1 MEKVTAAM
9 LLCACGGVGGL
20 TSEDV
25 YGLSP
30 QPRVWLSGIVT
41 NVRSGE
47 VVAGATV
54 QIEGVSTL
62 TDMTGAYRLDN
73 LPVSTNA
80 LGSATADGFE
90 PYALALNLRAGAN
103 LRDLGLQ
110 PLACGPYRC
119 ASDQLCD
126 DANGQCISAAILSGT
141 VVSACDRTA
150 ISARVTIDGKSTCST
165 ASSGKAYFQLTGLMP
180 GGPQTLSAGKTG
192 YQAFSS
198 TLTLQAGFNAAGP
211 IELTPVGGCGGTVQD
226 EPCTCTQS
234 YCQ

>member
-1 MEKVTAAM
+1 MEKVTAVL
-9 LLCACGGVGGL
+9 LLCACGGVQGL
-20 TSEDV
+20 TTEDV

-30 QPRVWLSGIVT
+30 NPMVWISGLVT
-41 NVRSGE
+41 NARSGE
-47 VVAGATV
+47 IIAGATV

-62 TDMTGAYRLDN
+62 SDTTGAYRLDN
-73 LPVSTNA
+73 LPVTTNA
-80 LGSATADGFE
+80 LGSASADGFE

-103 LRDLGLQ
+103 LRDLALH

-119 ASDQLCD
+119 SSDQLCD
-126 DANGQCISAAILSGT
+126 DANGQCVAAATLSGT
-141 VVSACDRTA
+141 VVSACDGTA
-150 ISARVTIDGKSTCST
+150 IAARVTIDGKSTCSS
-165 ASSGKAYFQLTGLMP
+165 ASSGKAYFQLTGLTP

-192 YQAFSS
+192 YQAFST

-211 IELTPVGGCGGTVQD
+211 IALTPVGGCGGAVQD

>member
-1 MEKVTAAM
+1 MEKVTAAL
-9 LLCACGGVGGL
+9 LLCACGGVQGL

-30 QPRVWLSGIVT
+30 HPRVWLSGIVA
-41 NVRSGE
+41 NARSGAII
-47 VVAGATV
+47 AGATV
-54 QIEGVSTL
+54 EVEGVSTL
-62 TDMTGAYRLDN
+62 SDATGAYRLDN

-90 PYALALNLRAGAN
+90 PYGVSLDLRAGAN

-110 PLACGPYRC
+110 PLGCGPYRC
-119 ASDQLCD
+119 ASDQICD
-126 DANGQCISAAILSGT
+126 DTSGQCMAAAILSGT
-141 VVSACDRTA
+141 VVSACDHTA
-150 ISARVTIDGKSTCST
+150 LAARVTIDGKSTCST
-165 ASSGKAYFQLTGLMP
+165 ATSGKTYFQLTGLTP

-192 YQAFSS
+192 YQAFST
-198 TLTLQAGFNAAGP
+198 TLTLQAGFNAADP